1 MSYTHIIKSLS
12 AAVMLFTRIPL
23 WRCVRVDKEHYA
35 DALLYWPLIGFLT
48 GVTTWIVF
56 WTMSEI
62 LPLLPA
68 CVLAV
73 LARLLLTGALHEDG
87 LADFF
92 DGFGGGRDK
101 NSILR
106 IMKDSHIGT
115 YGILGLIAY
124 FLLYVSILHS
134 FYTSHLAG
142 IIIGADVCSKLCTA
156 VMINSLPYARSEEES
171 KVKVLYRQI
180 HLYEFAIVAV
190 FCFAVLWLLQ
200 TPFLALI
207 PSLLIIIGMRQY
219 LRYKIGGYTGDCCGA
234 TVLMAELFFYL
245 GALFL
250 DTNFL

>member
-1 MSYTHIIKSLS
+1 MSYTHIIKSCS

-23 WRCVRVDKEHYA
+23 WRLVRVEKEHYA
-35 DALLYWPLIGFLT
+35 DALLYWPMVGFLT
-48 GVTTWIVF
+48 GATTWIVF
-56 WTMSEI
+56 WATSGI

-101 NSILR
+101 SSILR

-124 FLLYVSILHS
+124 FLLYVSILNS
-134 FYTSHLAG
+134 FYTSYLAG
-142 IIIGADVCSKLCTA
+142 IIIGADVCSKLGTA

-180 HLYEFAIVAV
+180 HLYEFAIVAAV
-190 FCFAVLWLLQ
+190 CLIVLWLLE

-219 LRYKIGGYTGDCCGA
+219 LRNKIGGYTGDCCGA